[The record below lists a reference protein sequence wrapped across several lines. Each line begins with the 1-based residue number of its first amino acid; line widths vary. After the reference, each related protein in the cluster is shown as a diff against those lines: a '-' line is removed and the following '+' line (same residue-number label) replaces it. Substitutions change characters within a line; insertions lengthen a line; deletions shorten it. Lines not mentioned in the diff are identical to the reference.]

1 MLREHKVDTVAGKP
15 QIAYR
20 ETIMQDADG
29 EGKLVKQSGGRGQYG
44 HVILKI
50 FKSERGKGITCD
62 NKVVGGTIPK
72 EYINASKAG
81 AIEAM
86 SNGIVAGYPVV
97 DVHIDILDGSS
108 HDVDSNE
115 NAFKMAAIFAVKD
128 ALRKAKSVLLEPIMA
143 VESSTPET
151 YQGDIMGDMN
161 RRRGKIQGIDMKGNL
176 AVMRA
181 EIPLSEMFGYSTAIR
196 TLSSGRASYT
206 MTPSHFEQVPQNIVD
221 QIAEQRGTSAS

>member
-1 MLREHKVDTVAGKP
+1 
-15 QIAYR
+15 
-20 ETIMQDADG
+20 
-29 EGKLVKQSGGRGQYG
+29 
-44 HVILKI
+44 
-50 FKSERGKGITCD
+50 
-62 NKVVGGTIPK
+62 
-72 EYINASKAG
+72 
-81 AIEAM
+81 
-86 SNGIVAGYPVV
+86 
-97 DVHIDILDGSS
+97 
-108 HDVDSNE
+108 
-115 NAFKMAAIFAVKD
+115 MAAIFAVKD